1 MSFRRLRNPFAIIEW
16 GGVTFKGTDIL
27 LINGL
32 SHYGQIV
39 KMGSRYSKTEY
50 THVYPDHILVALI
63 WEATEPITRGE
74 LIKLRHHFTRRI
86 WMLDGVFECINWSE
100 LRNEKAPQRPKLLP
114 QKMCYN
120 CLLEGNK
127 YIPKQLKQD
136 SKGHC
141 RVCGNLH
148 TILYS
153 TVLGWPCDLRHKG
166 FGFTV
171 IGRGCNYINNIGYY
185 NLHFDMSIYSDYKG

>member
-86 WMLDGVFECINWSE
+86 D
-100 LRNEKAPQRPKLLP
+100 RK
-114 QKMCYN
+114 
-120 CLLEGNK
+120 
-127 YIPKQLKQD
+127 
-136 SKGHC
+136 
-141 RVCGNLH
+141 
-148 TILYS
+148 S
-153 TVLGWPCDLRHKG
+153 TRLNSSH
-166 FGFTV
+166 TV
-171 IGRGCNYINNIGYY
+171 ISYAVFC
-185 NLHFDMSIYSDYKG
+185 LKKKKMTYS